1 MDLFSPFACGRN
13 LPWSSSDEEGSALS
27 RHCCGVVYKFG
38 KRFRGECVCVFLRR
52 VLFFFIFLLLGIVA
66 VRFMC
71 THRCDNVAGDLC
83 RINDPW
89 YEAAAR
95 DINRLK

>member
-1 MDLFSPFACGRN
+1 MCFS
-13 LPWSSSDEEGSALS
+13 EEG
-27 RHCCGVVYKFG
+27 FI
-38 KRFRGECVCVFLRR
+38 
-52 VLFFFIFLLLGIVA
+52 FFYFLLLGIVA